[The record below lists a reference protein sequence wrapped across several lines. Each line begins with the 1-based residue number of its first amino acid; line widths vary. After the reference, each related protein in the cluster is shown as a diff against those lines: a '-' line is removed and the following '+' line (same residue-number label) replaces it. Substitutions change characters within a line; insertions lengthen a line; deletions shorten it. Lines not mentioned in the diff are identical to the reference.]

1 MVGALKLLFIWSAFK
16 TNGTARRRDIW
27 SASLSSFA
35 SPFVQLVSWSWKHS
49 GKMCACMNINNPRTV
64 DTGRVS

>member
-27 SASLSSFA
+27 SASLSSIA
-35 SPFVQLVSWSWKHS
+35 SPFVRLISLSWSHS
-49 GKMCACMNINNPRTV
+49 RKC
-64 DTGRVS
+64 